1 MWVDIKTPEGK
12 LLFRINYELRL
23 VESAKG
29 GWIVTV
35 NMDTQ
40 EVVKTRR
47 VQQSKLTKNR
57 RVPR

>member
-12 LLFRINYELRL
+12 LLFRINYDLRL

-47 VQQSKLTKNR
+47 A
-57 RVPR
+57 

>member
-29 GWIVTV
+29 GLIVTV

-47 VQQSKLTKNR
+47 A
-57 RVPR
+57 